1 SQTVYLTFDY
11 CSSCIS
17 SFLRSRLYFLLLYF
31 SSNSFASKFLSMVRG
46 CLQCMQASTRPSILV
61 GFSQDGQTMGTAF
74 VESIPIQKYTIQLR
88 IINNTP
94 SVKNIPISH
103 GMFLVKI
110 PPYMTIK
117 PTNIKLKAKLLI
129 LFILLE

>member
-1 SQTVYLTFDY
+1 
-11 CSSCIS
+11 CIAY
-17 SFLRSRLYFLLLYF
+17 FLLSRLSFLLLYF
-31 SSNSFASKFLSMVRG
+31 SSNSFPSKFLSMVRG
-46 CLQCMQASTRPSILV
+46 CLQCMQASTRPSTLV

-110 PPYMTIK
+110 PSYMLIK
-117 PTNIKLKAKLLI
+117 HTNIKHKAKLLI
-129 LFILLE
+129 LFIILI